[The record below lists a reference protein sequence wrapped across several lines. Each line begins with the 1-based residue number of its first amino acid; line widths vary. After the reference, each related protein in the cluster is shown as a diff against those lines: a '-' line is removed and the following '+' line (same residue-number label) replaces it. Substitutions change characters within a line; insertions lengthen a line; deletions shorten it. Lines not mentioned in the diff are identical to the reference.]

1 MCSSDLILYNNEGRP
16 AAKGEGKFS
25 DVSGGWY
32 ADAVAW
38 AAENGVVTGN
48 ADGSFNPNGAIT
60 REQIAV
66 ILYRYAQQKG
76 YDTSKK
82 ADLSAFADAGSV
94 SDYAKEAMAWANAS
108 GLINGM
114 DESSLAPRGNA
125 TRAQV
130 AAILMRFLEGA
141 AQS

>member
-1 MCSSDLILYNNEGRP
+1 
-16 AAKGEGKFS
+16 
-25 DVSGGWY
+25 
-32 ADAVAW
+32 VAW
-38 AAENGVVTGN
+38 AAESGVVTGN
-48 ADGSFNPNGAIT
+48 SDGTFNPNGAIT

-76 YDTSKK
+76 YDVSKK
-82 ADLSAFADAGSV
+82 ADLSAFADAASI

-114 DESSLAPRGNA
+114 DENTLAPVGNA

-130 AAILMRFLEGA
+130 AAILMRFL
-141 AQS
+141 QSVEK